1 MGKLNDRVLG
11 VDKGV
16 TIDNV
21 DSLVNDDGEEVAT
34 GPGAS
39 PGNTAAGSCD
49 SPVCV
54 FAGLGV
60 SGVSWVTSWCL

>member
-11 VDKGV
+11 VKEDI

-21 DSLVNDDGEEVAT
+21 GSLVDDDGEEVAT

-39 PGNTAAGSCD
+39 PCNTAAGSCD

-54 FAGLGV
+54 FAGVGV
-60 SGVSWVTSWCL
+60 SGVRWVTSCCW